1 MPMMGRLKAKR
12 CGRIFRAKAKLAQA
26 VFNVV
31 TYEIGIL
38 VLNSSAT
45 KEVKEQFMAEVR
57 TIGRTYHKNL
67 VRLYGFCFDANLKA
81 K

>member
-1 MPMMGRLKAKR
+1 MGRLKAKR
-12 CGRIFRAKAKLAQA
+12 CGRIFRAKAKPTQA

-38 VLNSSAT
+38 ELNSSAT

-81 K
+81 KYH